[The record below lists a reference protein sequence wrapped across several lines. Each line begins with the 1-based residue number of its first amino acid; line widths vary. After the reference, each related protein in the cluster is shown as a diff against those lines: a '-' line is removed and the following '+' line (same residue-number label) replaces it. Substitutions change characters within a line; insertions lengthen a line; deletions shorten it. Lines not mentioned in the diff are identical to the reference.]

1 MDLSTLNEKQKE
13 AVTAPLGPVLVL
25 AGAGSGKTRVLTYRI
40 AYLIEQGLMAPEH
53 ILAITFTNKAAK
65 EMQARMQLL
74 LHSKIRNSKFE
85 IRALHPMMGTF
96 HSVCAKLLRREIP
109 KLGYNSGFVIFDA
122 DDQLKVIREIIDEL
136 AIGKKFPPGLFR
148 AYIRSAKN
156 ILQTPAEFNIGLE
169 GELHRLTQQI
179 YAKYQNF
186 LFSQNAVD
194 FDDLLMLTVKLF
206 QASPQTLEK
215 YQQLFQYMLVDEY
228 QDTNHAQYMFL
239 KLLAKQSH
247 NLFVVG
253 DDAQS
258 IYGFRGSNIG
268 NILSFEKDYPESVVV
283 KLEQN
288 YRSTK
293 HILSVADSVIKLNSE
308 QKPKVLWTDNV
319 DGAKIRLH
327 EAEDER
333 DEAVYVAKKIVS
345 ASTGEGGDEVAYE
358 VDNEQEEPE
367 TFSILDQ
374 FLKKQRRFGAYG
386 GAHAPQL
393 PKVHGPLSE
402 FAVLYRTHAQS
413 RALEEVFIEA
423 GIPYQIIGGVKFYER
438 KEIKDM
444 LAYVRLVLN
453 FRDLI
458 SLKRVIN
465 EPARGIGDKSYQT
478 IKQFLLD
485 HPIFSSPPAKEG
497 LGEVFDEANA
507 ISSLTTT
514 PSNSPLA
521 GGEQSHLAEL
531 REAIKSIKL
540 PPKQF
545 AATQNFFLLIE
556 SFIRLNSAE
565 TLLSL
570 MRLVFKKSGLEE
582 WLDDGTEQGKV
593 RVDNVRELFTV
604 ATKWD
609 GKPWEESLPEF
620 LEEVSLITEIDT
632 LEDAKDAVT
641 LMTLHSAKGLEFD
654 TVFFV
659 GLEEGI
665 LPHSRSLLNPS
676 ELSEEVRLAYVG
688 VTRARKDLYLLYAR
702 GRTVF
707 GNFQYNAPSR
717 ILKALPPA
725 AMSGNTS
732 VLVGDDELRYE
743 RTDF

>member
-1 MDLSTLNEKQKE
+1 MDLSILNEKQKE
-13 AVTAPLGPVLVL
+13 AVTTPLGPVLVL

-65 EMQARMQLL
+65 EMQTRMQQL
-74 LHSKIRNSKFE
+74 LHPKIRNSKFE
-85 IRALHPMMGTF
+85 IRALLPMMGTF
-96 HSVCAKLLRREIP
+96 HSVSAKLLRREIP
-109 KLGYNSGFVIFDA
+109 KLGYNSSFVIFDA

-136 AIGKKFPPGLFR
+136 AIGKKFSPSLFR
-148 AYIRSAKN
+148 AYISSAKN
-156 ILQTPAEFNIGLE
+156 VLQTPAEFNVGLE

-179 YAKYQNF
+179 YTRYQNF

-206 QASPQTLEK
+206 QASPQTLQK
-215 YQQLFQYMLVDEY
+215 YQELFKYVLVDEY
-228 QDTNHAQYMFL
+228 QDTNHAQYMLL
-239 KLLAKQSH
+239 KLLVEQSR

-258 IYGFRGSNIG
+258 IYGFRGSNIA

-293 HILSVADSVIKLNSE
+293 HILHVADSVIKLNSE
-308 QKPKVLWTDNV
+308 QKPKVLWTDNA

-333 DEAVYVAKKIVS
+333 DEAVYVAKKIV
-345 ASTGEGGDEVAYE
+345 AAATGTSDSEVEYE
-358 VDNEQEEPE
+358 TDHEQEEPE

-374 FLKKQRRFGAYG
+374 FLKKQRRFGGYTG
-386 GAHAPQL
+386 QHAPQL
-393 PKVHGPLSE
+393 PKAHGPLSE

-444 LAYVRLVLN
+444 LAYLRLVMN

-478 IKQFLLD
+478 IKQFVVD
-485 HPIFSSPPAKEG
+485 FVEANKEAG
-497 LGEVFDEANA
+497 LGD
-507 ISSLTTT
+507 
-514 PSNSPLA
+514 
-521 GGEQSHLAEL
+521 L
-531 REAIKSIKL
+531 RDAVKSIKL

-545 AATQNFFLLIE
+545 AATQNFFLLLE
-556 SFIRLNSAE
+556 GFARLDSAE

-593 RVDNVRELFTV
+593 RIDNVRELFTV

-620 LEEVSLITEIDT
+620 LEEVALITEIDT
-632 LEDAKDAVT
+632 LENAKDAVT
-641 LMTLHSAKGLEFD
+641 MMTLHSAKGLEFD

-717 ILKALPPA
+717 ILKALPPQ
-725 AMSGNTS
+725 AMTGNLS
-732 VLVGDDELRYE
+732 ALVGDDDVHYE
-743 RTDF
+743 AAEF